1 MEVVFMKKIYK
12 TVLLFLVCTSLFA
25 QNANQSKEP
34 VTFESHDLQGAP
46 LSEKLFSQNKLTMI
60 NIWATFCGPC
70 IKEMPDLEKL
80 SQSYAA
86 KGVKIIGIPV
96 DSTDNTGKLLEKQK
110 AILNLIL
117 EKTGVTYPQLIPNKS
132 VFHALLQN
140 VQVVPTTLFFDEKG
154 KQIGEVCLGSKN
166 YKEWEKIIL
175 SLLEKN

>member
-1 MEVVFMKKIYK
+1 
-12 TVLLFLVCTSLFA
+12 
-25 QNANQSKEP
+25 
-34 VTFESHDLQGAP
+34 
-46 LSEKLFSQNKLTMI
+46 
-60 NIWATFCGPC
+60 
-70 IKEMPDLEKL
+70 
-80 SQSYAA
+80 
-86 KGVKIIGIPV
+86 VKIIGIPV

-154 KQIGEVCLGSKN
+154 KQIGEFYLGSKN